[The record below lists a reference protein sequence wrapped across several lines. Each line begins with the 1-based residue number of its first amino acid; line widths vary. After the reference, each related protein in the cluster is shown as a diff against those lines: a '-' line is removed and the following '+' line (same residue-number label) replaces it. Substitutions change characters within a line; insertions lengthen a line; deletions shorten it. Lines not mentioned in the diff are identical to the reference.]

1 MVPSLS
7 LTPDELLSTTR
18 AVRRRLDFDKPV
30 DDAVLD
36 ECFAL
41 AQQAPSGGNRQPFHF
56 IVVRDTELRA
66 RIADI
71 YRELA
76 QEWFPA
82 RDSLGD
88 DPKGRVYRSAW
99 YLADRLHEVPVLVF
113 PCVQA
118 RRDTPAPGPNPWS
131 HVVPA
136 AWSFMLAARSRGLGT
151 AWLGVISFREAD
163 IAELLGVPYDEVQ
176 LASMISVGYT
186 LGDDFK
192 PAIRGPLER
201 IIHRDRW

>member
-1 MVPSLS
+1 MVPVLS

-30 DDAVLD
+30 EDAVLD

-56 IVVRDTELRA
+56 VVVRDTRTRA
-66 RIADI
+66 RIAGI
-71 YRELA
+71 YRDLA
-76 QEWFPA
+76 QESFPA
-82 RDSLGD
+82 RESLGS
-88 DPKGRVYRSAW
+88 DPTGRVYSSAW

-113 PCVQA
+113 PCVEA
-118 RRDTPAPGPNPWS
+118 RRDSLSPGPNPWS
-131 HVVPA
+131 HVLPA

-151 AWLGVISFREAD
+151 AWLGVIVRREVEL
-163 IAELLGVPYDEVQ
+163 AELLGIPYDEVQ
-176 LASMISVGYT
+176 VATMISVAYT
-186 LGDDFK
+186 LGTEFK

-201 IIHRDRW
+201 IIHRERW